1 MVGQIVFLCL
11 GAMCLATG
19 GFVGGLTWSAREL
32 GVSEH
37 RPTGLKCCFGF
48 GALGLACL
56 MIAGAFA

>member
-11 GAMCLATG
+11 GSMCLATG

-37 RPTGLKCCFGF
+37 RTVGVTCCAGLGV
-48 GALGLACL
+48 LGLACL
-56 MIAGAFA
+56 IFARAFA